1 MTKAEL
7 IDEVSRVGRIPRKDS
22 EAIVDVIFRNVA
34 HGLTASKENAEEGVK
49 RVYELDELLL
59 VERAQAVIG
68 VERLSEW
75 MQTPLSALGGRT
87 PYSLLASA
95 EGRKQVEILLGRIEH
110 GVY

>member
-1 MTKAEL
+1 MTRAEL

-22 EAIVDVIFRNVA
+22 EAIIDVIFRNVA
-34 HGLTASKENAEEGVK
+34 HGLTASEENANEGVK
-49 RVYELDELLL
+49 YIKERSDLRL
-59 VERAQAVIG
+59 VQRAQAVIG

-87 PYSLLASA
+87 PYSLLGSE